1 MQQKNKFD
9 MTFSSWWHKIL
20 QTKISSGE
28 FQVATLEESTNQETS
43 SYKYKECYSIGLSQN
58 TNL

>member
-9 MTFSSWWHKIL
+9 TRFSSRWEKIL
-20 QTKISSGE
+20 QTKILSGE
-28 FQVATLEESTNQETS
+28 FQVATLEESTNKETS